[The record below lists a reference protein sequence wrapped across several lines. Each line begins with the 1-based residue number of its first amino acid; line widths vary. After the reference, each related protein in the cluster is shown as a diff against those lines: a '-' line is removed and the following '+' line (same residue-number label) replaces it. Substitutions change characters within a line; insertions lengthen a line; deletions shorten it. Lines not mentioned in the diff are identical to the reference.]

1 MKKTLLLLLVGVAVG
16 GTAFAGKNSGTS
28 AYLSWASG
36 NRTTTNTASGAANNL
51 FVRLERST
59 AMDFKGAEIDLIWS
73 PTRDAEWFG
82 CFERL
87 GSFFQTSS
95 TCTTSGYLNRGS
107 NVPVTTLDDP
117 NHYHVAWA
125 SDLVS
130 ACTQGNAC
138 RIQFETD
145 LCADYGL
152 ADNMGCFTL
161 TSCLLLDSDSVIDNG
176 IVAGPTATVDNGTSY
191 CGGSPVEPTTWG
203 TIKGLFKN

>member
-1 MKKTLLLLLVGVAVG
+1 MKKMLLISLGLLTIAGA
-16 GTAFAGKNSGTS
+16 AFAGNNNGVM

-36 NRTTTNTASGAANNL
+36 NKTTTNTASGAANNL
-51 FVRLERST
+51 FVRLERAT

-95 TCTTSGYLNRGS
+95 SCTTSGYLNRGS

-125 SDLVS
+125 SDLSS

-145 LCADYGL
+145 LCSDYGRS
-152 ADNMGCFTL
+152 DNSGCFNL
-161 TSCLLLDSDSVIDNG
+161 TAMQVLDSNSVIDQA
-176 IVAGPTATVDNGTSY
+176 IVAGAVATVDNGTQY
-191 CGGSPVEPTTWG
+191 CATPVEPTTWG
-203 TIKGLFKN
+203 SIKGLYNR